1 MHKCPR
7 FTGAILAY
15 KGVGTSRGATM
26 QRPFFLIAA
35 TTLAL
40 TAGTMAG
47 TDAFAGRR
55 LSVGMAAGY
64 EVPPGYVAVP
74 VFNRIT
80 GFAWTPADT
89 SLGYA
94 FREPIYSTPKGYRY
108 NYVGGYTLRRIAN
121 DERPVAKR
129 VYVKKTA
136 TKIRRHR
143 GACVTDI
150 GYGRHEYCN

>member
-1 MHKCPR
+1 
-7 FTGAILAY
+7 
-15 KGVGTSRGATM
+15 M
-26 QRPFFLIAA
+26 QRPFLLIAA
-35 TTLAL
+35 TLALAAGTLA
-40 TAGTMAG
+40 A

-74 VFNRIT
+74 IFNRT
-80 GFAWTPADT
+80 AGYAWTPADY

-108 NYVGGYTLRRIAN
+108 NYVGGYTLRRVVN
-121 DERPVAKR
+121 YDRPAVKR
-129 VYVKKTA
+129 VYIKKAA
-136 TKIRRHR
+136 TKVRRHR

-150 GYGRHEYCN
+150 GYGRHDYCN